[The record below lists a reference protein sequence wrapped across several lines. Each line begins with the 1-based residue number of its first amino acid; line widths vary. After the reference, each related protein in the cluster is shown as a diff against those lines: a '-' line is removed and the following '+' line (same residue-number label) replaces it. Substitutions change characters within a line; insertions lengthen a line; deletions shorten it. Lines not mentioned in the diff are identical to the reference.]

1 MSSSPPNWRTIRR
14 NEKMVPN
21 MSLASSSAVRALR
34 VIAGTSPLLS
44 ALVAELRWTAALV
57 QRLVYMHSAGLHQL
71 YCLGG
76 IVTIGD
82 V

>member
-1 MSSSPPNWRTIRR
+1 
-14 NEKMVPN
+14 
-21 MSLASSSAVRALR
+21 
-34 VIAGTSPLLS
+34 LLS